1 MVSNT
6 IVRNR
11 VVSRK
16 VIGIKDSSKTV
27 VRKSDSGQQVKN
39 YDSYRI
45 PNLRPHIDPSNIF
58 NIFKL
63 LFTDEVINKLAK

>member
-11 VVSRK
+11 VVSHK
-16 VIGIKDSSKTV
+16 EIGIQDSSKTV

-39 YDSYRI
+39 YYSYGS
-45 PNLRPHIDPSNIF
+45 PNLRLHIDPPNVF
-58 NIFKL
+58 NILKL
-63 LFTDEVINKLAK
+63 IFTDEVINKPAK

>member
-1 MVSNT
+1 VVSNR

-11 VVSRK
+11 VVSHK

-27 VRKSDSGQQVKN
+27 VRKSNSGQQVKN
-39 YDSYRI
+39 YDSYGT
-45 PNLRPHIDPSNIF
+45 PNLRLHSDPSNVF